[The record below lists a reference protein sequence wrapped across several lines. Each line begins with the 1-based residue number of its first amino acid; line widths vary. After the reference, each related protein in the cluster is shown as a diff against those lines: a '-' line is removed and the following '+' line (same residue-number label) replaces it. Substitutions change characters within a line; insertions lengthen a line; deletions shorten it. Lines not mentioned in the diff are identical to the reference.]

1 MGVPNRDLPPVA
13 DAYDL
18 AACGLMTT
26 LGNGTVVRV
35 NATFCQWVG
44 YEPSELVELRRLQDF
59 LTIGGK
65 VFQQT
70 HWAPLLQLQRSVA
83 EVKLDV
89 KRRDETLIPML
100 INASRRVYRD
110 EIFDDFSFVVVKDR
124 HAYERELLL
133 ARKNAELA
141 LEAKRDAQ
149 QALLLADRRKDEFLA
164 TLAHELRNPL
174 GPMRMVL
181 DLLRLKEFSDP
192 QVGWSHDV
200 LNRQLGHLSHL
211 VDDLLEVSRINEGK
225 IELRKTR
232 VELATLMRTAV
243 ETSQTIVNAA
253 SHELTVEYPS
263 TPVFLNADPT
273 RLSQIFSNLLINAAK
288 YTPRGGTLRFTGKQ
302 DQGDAIISVQDSG
315 IGISRDDLPKLFQ
328 TFSQLVE
335 GKELSQGG
343 LGIGLS
349 LVRTLVGLHGG
360 TVTARSAGVGLG
372 SEFTVRLP
380 VLIDSGSAARSESIP
395 PAAKGKPRRVLVVDD
410 NDDAAAS
417 LAMLLEMEGHAT
429 QVGESGVRAMQLL
442 GEFNPDTVIL
452 DIGLP
457 GMNGYDVARNI
468 RKMQSKEKLLLIALT
483 GWGQEQDKNEARLA
497 GFDFHF
503 TKPLDVQ
510 RLLRALNG
518 GESAAHL

>member
-1 MGVPNRDLPPVA
+1 MGVSLRDLPPIA

-26 LGNGTVVRV
+26 LGNGTIVRV
-35 NATFCQWVG
+35 NATFCRWVG
-44 YEPSELVELRRLQDF
+44 YQASELVELRRLQDF

-70 HWAPLLQLQRSVA
+70 HWAPLLQMQRSVA
-83 EVKLDV
+83 EVKLDI
-89 KRRDETLIPML
+89 KQRDETLIPML

-133 ARKNAELA
+133 ARKNAEDA

-149 QALLLADRRKDEFLA
+149 HALLLADRRKDEFLA

-181 DLLRLKEFSDP
+181 DLLGLKEFSDS
-192 QVGWSHDV
+192 QVRWSHEV

-232 VELATLMRTAV
+232 VDLSTLMRTAV

-263 TPVFLNADPT
+263 TPVFLDADPT
-273 RLSQIFSNLLINAAK
+273 RLSQVFSNLLINAAK
-288 YTPRGGTLRFTGKQ
+288 YTPRGGTLRFTGTQ
-302 DQGDAIISVQDSG
+302 DQGDAVITVQDSG
-315 IGISRDDLPKLFQ
+315 IGISADDLPKLFQ
-328 TFSQLVE
+328 TFSQLIE
-335 GKELSQGG
+335 GRDLSQGG

-349 LVRTLVGLHGG
+349 LVRTLVDLHGG
-360 TVTARSAGVGLG
+360 IVTAASAGVGMG
-372 SEFTVRLP
+372 SEFTVKLP
-380 VLIDSGSAARSESIP
+380 ALLDLGISGTSELAPP
-395 PAAKGKPRRVLVVDD
+395 PAKTRPQRVLVVDD
-410 NDDAAAS
+410 NEDAAAS
-417 LAMLLEMEGHAT
+417 LAMLLEMEGHT
-429 QVGESGVRAMQLL
+429 MQVAENGLRAIQLL
-442 GEFNPDTVIL
+442 GEFHPDTVVL

-457 GMNGYDVARNI
+457 GMDGYEVARNI
-468 RKMQSKEKLLLIALT
+468 RETPSGQKLLLIALT
-483 GWGQEQDKNEARLA
+483 GWGQEQDKSDAKA
-497 GFDFHF
+497 SGFDFHF
-503 TKPLDVQ
+503 TKPVDVQ
-510 RLLRALNG
+510 RLLDALNG
-518 GESAAHL
+518 SESVPRL